1 MENALNRWIG
11 YISISVIAIVGILL
25 ATGMVGYLDPT
36 FRFIAAAVI
45 FGYVIIRIL
54 FILIAR
60 KKPRS
65 SRGYRGRNDY
75 EDVNDTNPNNT

>member
-1 MENALNRWIG
+1 MENAVNRWIG

-25 ATGMVGYLDPT
+25 VSGMVGYLDPT
-36 FRFIAAAVI
+36 FRIVIAVVI

-54 FILIAR
+54 FIFMAR

-65 SRGYRGRNDY
+65 LRGSRGRNDY
-75 EDVNDTNPNNT
+75 DDVSDTNPNNT